1 MPRAYRGVRGPNRSV
16 EVKLKSGKQF
26 ENFYWMEGPLEEDQ
40 GCRITVLHHGQEQQC
55 SHCLIRGN
63 CPANGNGKACRI
75 LGTQRGK
82 ISDYMKYK
90 QKQEME
96 FPTLSKKKTVVDSFG
111 HMVEEEDSLDDGLD
125 PIVPENKNDEA
136 TFLKVDPDD
145 FVYDAK
151 NDTIV
156 PKNVDA
162 FENLVEHHPSLNKL
176 KRDNKRD
183 EKDAKLKGKVLD
195 TVKVVERKKR
205 NLSCDSVKSWT
216 SDWGSTSDREKS
228 SERGS
233 TRPRSED
240 SDPEHHK
247 PNKTLRKSRAVL
259 LPPKIIVS
267 K

>member
-40 GCRITVLHHGQEQQC
+40 GCRITLLHHGQEQQC
-55 SHCLIRGN
+55 SHCLRRGN

-75 LGTQRGK
+75 LGTQRRK
-82 ISDYMKYK
+82 ISDYMKYLNMSHNYTSLKMKYK

-96 FPTLSKKKTVVDSFG
+96 FPTLSKKKPVEDSFG

-183 EKDAKLKGKVLD
+183 EKVAKLKGKVLD
-195 TVKVVERKKR
+195 TLKVVERKKR
-205 NLSCDSVKSWT
+205 DLSCDSV
-216 SDWGSTSDREKS
+216 
-228 SERGS
+228 
-233 TRPRSED
+233 
-240 SDPEHHK
+240 
-247 PNKTLRKSRAVL
+247 
-259 LPPKIIVS
+259 
-267 K
+267 